1 MNIYVSFLG
10 KENPTLLCMFIC
22 FPYIITYDILTVEN
36 HLFDKSMLDM
46 LVSWRVNV
54 LYSLPSVSRE
64 STVLLPRPP
73 CGYHLATRCGKLSVA
88 PWLPMAG
95 ANGYG

>member
-64 STVLLPRPP
+64 STVLLPRP
-73 CGYHLATRCGKLSVA
+73 LVA
-88 PWLPMAG
+88 II
-95 ANGYG
+95 